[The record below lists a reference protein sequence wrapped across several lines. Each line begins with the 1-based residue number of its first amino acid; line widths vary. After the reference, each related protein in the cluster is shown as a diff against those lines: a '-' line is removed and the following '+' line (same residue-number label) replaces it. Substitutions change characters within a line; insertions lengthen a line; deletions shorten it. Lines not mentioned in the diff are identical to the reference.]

1 MNPFF
6 NKEEYRARAIVRI
19 PLYVFFSFLTLSIAN
34 SIPLNGF
41 EYLLTAFLS
50 LGVFWLFFRGMD
62 NRPNIKEAG
71 IEVNLRW
78 VKEFGLGTLIGFVAI
93 SLIFLIEWI
102 SGDIVIL
109 GFGWERIG
117 TSFWGLPIL
126 VFLFQMLCIGFY
138 EELISRS
145 YLVTNFKE
153 GFTVGKIN
161 PTKATILA
169 IFASSSIFGLAH
181 AGNPNSTIF
190 AILNIIFAGVM
201 LAIPFVLT
209 GRLSYSVGLHFSWN
223 FFQGGIFGFRVSGI
237 PIRNSVID
245 IQQNGNP
252 MWTGGNFGP
261 EGGLIG
267 LLAILLISCFFL
279 IYFKKKHEKINLHPH
294 FNHSY
299 LENKEI
305 FRKTDETA

>member
-6 NKEEYRARAIVRI
+6 NKEEYRARALVRI
-19 PLYVFFSFLTLSIAN
+19 PVYIFFSFLTLSIAN
-34 SIPLNGF
+34 SIPLHGF
-41 EYLLTAFLS
+41 EYLLTALLL
-50 LGVFWLFFRGMD
+50 LGVFWIFFRGMD
-62 NRPNIKEAG
+62 NRLNLKEAG
-71 IEVNLRW
+71 IEVDYRW
-78 VKEFGLGTLIGFVAI
+78 VKEFGIGTLIGFVAI
-93 SLIFLIEWI
+93 ALIFLIEWI

-153 GFTVGKIN
+153 GFTVGKVN
-161 PTKATILA
+161 PSKATILA
-169 IFASSSIFGLAH
+169 IIASSSVFGLAH
-181 AGNPNSTIF
+181 AANPNATIF
-190 AILNIIFAGVM
+190 AILNIIFAGLM
-201 LAIPFVLT
+201 LAIPFVIT

-237 PIRNSVID
+237 PVRNSVID
-245 IQQNGNP
+245 IQQSGNP
-252 MWTGGNFGP
+252 IWTGGNFGP

-267 LLAILLISCFFL
+267 LLAIVLISCFFL
-279 IYFKKKHEKINLHPH
+279 IYFKKKQQKINFHPH
-294 FNHSY
+294 FKHRY

>member
-6 NKEEYRARAIVRI
+6 NKEEYRTRALVRI
-19 PLYVFFSFLTLSIAN
+19 PFYVFFSFLTLSIGN
-34 SIPLNGF
+34 SVPLHGF
-41 EYLLTAFLS
+41 EYILTALLS
-50 LGVFWLFFRGMD
+50 LGLFWLFFKGMD
-62 NRPNIKEAG
+62 HRPNLKEAG
-71 IEVNLRW
+71 IDIDFRW
-78 VKEFGLGTLIGFVAI
+78 VREFGIGSLVGFVAI
-93 SLIFLIEWI
+93 ALIFLIEWM
-102 SGDIVIL
+102 SGDIEIL

-117 TSFWGLPIL
+117 TSFWAFPIL
-126 VFLFQMLCIGFY
+126 VYLFQMLSIGFY

-169 IFASSSIFGLAH
+169 ILASSSVFGLAH
-181 AGNPNSTIF
+181 AANPNATIF
-190 AILNIIFAGVM
+190 AVLNIIFAGIM
-201 LAIPFVLT
+201 LAIPFVIT

-237 PIRNSVID
+237 PIRNSMVD

-252 MWTGGNFGP
+252 IWTGGNFGP
-261 EGGLIG
+261 EGGIIG
-267 LLAILLISCFFL
+267 LLAILLISFFFL
-279 IYFKKKHEKINLHPH
+279 IYFKKKNEKIYLHPH
-294 FNHSY
+294 FNQSY
-299 LENKEI
+299 LENKEF